1 MLKQILLEENE
12 KVRNQIKAYYKYKDL
27 TSLSMLGGNI
37 SSSPDVFGLL
47 LTTNRR
53 IIFYTETMKM
63 NKILFEIDYGEI
75 IEFKE
80 QKQTVGLFKKIP
92 SIVICHKKGEEVFST
107 MGDLEKFS
115 ELKSFFDGIILG
127 ENA

>member
-12 KVRNQIKAYYKYKDL
+12 KVRNQIKAYYKYSNL
-27 TSLSMLGGNI
+27 TSLSMLSGII
-37 SSSPDVFGLL
+37 SNSPDVFGLL
-47 LTTNRR
+47 LSTNKR

-63 NKILFEIDYGEI
+63 NKILFEIKHEEI

-92 SIVICHKKGEEVFST
+92 SIVICHEKGEEVFST

-115 ELKSFFDGIILG
+115 ELKYFFDEITTNHG
-127 ENA
+127 

>member
-12 KVRNQIKAYYKYKDL
+12 KVRNQIKAYYKYSNL
-27 TSLSMLGGNI
+27 TSLSMLSGII
-37 SSSPDVFGLL
+37 SNSPDVFGLL
-47 LTTNRR
+47 LSTNKR

-63 NKILFEIDYGEI
+63 NKILFEIKHEEI

-92 SIVICHKKGEEVFST
+92 SIVICHEKGEEVFST
-107 MGDLEKFS
+107 MGDSEKFS
-115 ELKSFFDGIILG
+115 ELKYFFDEITTNHG
-127 ENA
+127 

>member
-12 KVRNQIKAYYKYKDL
+12 KVRNQIKAYYKYSNL
-27 TSLSMLGGNI
+27 TSLSMLSGII
-37 SSSPDVFGLL
+37 SNSPDVFGLL
-47 LTTNRR
+47 LSTNKR

-63 NKILFEIDYGEI
+63 NKILFEIKHEEI

-92 SIVICHKKGEEVFST
+92 SIVICHEKGEEVFST
-107 MGDLEKFS
+107 MGDLEKFF
-115 ELKSFFDGIILG
+115 ELKCFFDEITTNHG
-127 ENA
+127 